1 MKSMCFVLVCFVGL
15 CGLNG
20 CSSKKYADAQS
31 LSDEFVAATE
41 AYVSAIEKATQASDA
56 ADAINQYADKL
67 ESLMPK
73 MKQLREKYP
82 ELMDVNNPPEALKES
97 QAAQEAVSKKMVSA
111 MMKMMP
117 YMSDPD
123 VQEAQLR
130 MQAAMA
136 NAQ

>member
-1 MKSMCFVLVCFVGL
+1 MKSMYFTMVCLVCL

-20 CSSKKYADAQS
+20 CSGKKYADAQT

-41 AYVSAIEKATQASDA
+41 AYASALDKATQASDV
-56 ADAINQYADKL
+56 ADAINQYADKI

-82 ELMDVNNPPEALKES
+82 ELMDVDNLPEELKEV
-97 QAAQEAVSKKMVSA
+97 QAAQEAASKQMVSA

-117 YMSDPD
+117 YMNDPD
-123 VQEAQLR
+123 VQKAQLR
-130 MQAAMA
+130 MQTAMTDVD
-136 NAQ
+136 